1 MTCTIGFLDGRQVYI
16 ATDSASTAEDGH
28 IVVRHGNTKAWTVQ
42 VRHGPE
48 LLVGFSGNFTDLNFI
63 RYMFQWPKW
72 RSPSMMHYLV
82 SQVAPALKQELKANI
97 SEPSWTLLIGT
108 RCDGPSLYVVYDNGD
123 VERPLKPY
131 CAIGSASDFAMGA
144 LETTVR
150 HTSWKPWEHLEEA
163 LHVAE
168 EHHVSVRRP
177 FHMLVL

>member
-1 MTCTIGFLDGRQVYI
+1 MRRIETCGLRKTNDILGVQPNGASKSEETVLRLACTPHYTFECTCKHFTMTCTIGFLDGRQVYI

-82 SQVAPALKQELKANI
+82 SQVFLQ
-97 SEPSWTLLIGT
+97 
-108 RCDGPSLYVVYDNGD
+108 
-123 VERPLKPY
+123 
-131 CAIGSASDFAMGA
+131 
-144 LETTVR
+144 
-150 HTSWKPWEHLEEA
+150 
-163 LHVAE
+163 
-168 EHHVSVRRP
+168 
-177 FHMLVL
+177 